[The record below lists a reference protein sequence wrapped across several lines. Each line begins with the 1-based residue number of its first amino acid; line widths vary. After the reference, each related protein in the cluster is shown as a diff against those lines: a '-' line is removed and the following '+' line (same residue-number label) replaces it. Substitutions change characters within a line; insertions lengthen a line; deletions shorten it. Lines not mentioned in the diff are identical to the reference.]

1 MYLIVDGRI
10 HGTKEKTKSSGLQSF
25 FHFTVTN
32 IDIDY
37 IHIDKIAVDSKIV
50 SKEVKSDTVTK
61 IWIDSSFP

>member
-1 MYLIVDGRI
+1 MVDGRI
-10 HGTKEKTKSSGLQSF
+10 HGTKLKNQEFWASVILSF
-25 FHFTVTN
+25 YSITN

-50 SKEVKSDTVTK
+50 SKEVKSYTVTK